1 MYRRHF
7 VPALLAVLALCAA
20 ALVPLAVWAQQAGR
34 VPVLAYV
41 AAAGAVSDLAAAK
54 PGSQL
59 HVFVSRLSELGWEEG
74 RNIVIERHSAEG
86 RLDRA
91 RAVFADVAARKVDL
105 IYTSGTVGG
114 QQMPLEALRATR
126 SIPVVFV
133 GGGSDPV
140 ARGIVASLAK
150 PGGNATGFSVYIG
163 YDFLLKRLQLL
174 KEIAPR
180 IQRVAFLE
188 TKTDFERYIDQVRTG
203 LGQLGVTPILAA
215 VETADDYEQAFAT
228 AMRERADAVFVASTP
243 IHRQHA
249 SRIVALAAKY
259 RLPAE
264 YFFKESVEA
273 GGLAAYGVDM
283 QELARRSAGYVDKI
297 LRGAKP
303 GELPVELPS
312 KFELTLNLKT
322 ARALGLAVPQSV
334 LLRADRVIE

>member
-1 MYRRHF
+1 MRRR
-7 VPALLAVLALCAA
+7 LALGWLCAVTVA
-20 ALVPLAVWAQQAGR
+20 PLAAWAQVAK
-34 VPVLAYV
+34 VPVVAYV
-41 AAAGAVSDLAAAK
+41 ASAGTASDLTAAK
-54 PGSQL
+54 PGSPI

-91 RAVFADVAARKVDL
+91 RAIFTDVTARKVDL

-114 QQMPLEALRATR
+114 QQMPVEALRATR

-150 PGGNATGFSVYIG
+150 PGGNATGFGVYIG
-163 YDFLLKRLQLL
+163 YDFVLKRLQLL

-188 TKTDFERYIDQVRTG
+188 TKTDFERYAEQVRTG
-203 LGQLGVTPILAA
+203 LAQLGVTPILAA
-215 VETADDYEQAFAT
+215 VETADDYELAFAT
-228 AMRERADAVFVASTP
+228 AVRERADAMFVASTP

-249 SRIVALAAKY
+249 PRIVALAAKHQ
-259 RLPAE
+259 LPAE
-264 YFFKESVEA
+264 YFFRESVEA

-283 QELARRSAGYVDKI
+283 QELARRSAGYVDRV

-303 GELPVELPS
+303 GELPVERPS
-312 KFELTLNLKT
+312 KFELTVNLKA
-322 ARALGLAVPQSV
+322 ARALGLAVPQSI
-334 LLRADRVIE
+334 LLRADRIIE

>member
-1 MYRRHF
+1 MRFQRRRLVF
-7 VPALLAVLALCAA
+7 VSAVLA
-20 ALVPLAVWAQQAGR
+20 ALAPLRALAQQAGK

-41 AAAGAVSDLAAAK
+41 IAAGAASDPAAAK
-54 PGSQL
+54 PGSGP
-59 HVFVSRLSELGWEEG
+59 HAFVLRLRELGWEEG
-74 RNIVIERHSAEG
+74 RNLVIERHSAEG

-91 RAVFADVAARKVDL
+91 RDIFADVAARKVDL
-105 IYTSGTVGG
+105 IFTSGTVGG
-114 QQMPLEALRATR
+114 QQMPVEALRATR
-126 SIPVVFV
+126 SIPIVFV
-133 GGGSDPV
+133 GGGADPV

-163 YDFLLKRLQLL
+163 YEFVSKRLQLL

-188 TKTDFERYIDQVRTG
+188 TKSDFERYIDQVRAG
-203 LGQLGVTPILAA
+203 LAQLGLTPILAA

-228 AMRERADAVFVASTP
+228 AVRERVDALFVASTP

-264 YFFKESVEA
+264 YFFRESVEA
-273 GGLAAYGVDM
+273 GGLAAYGVDLL
-283 QELARRSAGYVDKI
+283 ELSRRSAGYVDRI
-297 LRGAKP
+297 LRGANP
-303 GELPVELPS
+303 GELPVERPT
-312 KFELTLNLKT
+312 KFELTINLKT